1 LIKPA
6 KNSASSDIRV
16 LIVSAADRHIGFGHL
31 KRSLAV
37 GKVAREN
44 GFDVRFLVLGDKV
57 AEAEVRSENFSCTLV
72 DRSGLDYRNL
82 DYLYSDVV
90 IADVLFPG
98 FFSDPGLVHLI
109 KHLRALG
116 RCSVVIDVLGIDSFA
131 VRAPDTAVN
140 LVVSPYVLSDAPIA
154 TPSWR
159 YVAGPEFAMLPPEYS
174 NIPDRHQR
182 VETNRVLV
190 TCGGSDQ
197 QESSIKVIKALDLIT
212 ETLEVRVVIG
222 PLFTRRLKKQLE
234 ILASRSKHEIIL
246 IDRPA
251 SLVAHMLWCSV
262 AISTSG
268 LTKYELAATGTPAI
282 LFSIDKEHDRV
293 NLPFARY
300 KTAINLGVGIDVDSI
315 AKETIKLLNDA
326 SLREDLAHRGKML
339 IDGRGIQRV
348 IEEIMRELIC

>member
-1 LIKPA
+1 MLQR
-6 KNSASSDIRV
+6 NESVQLLFLST
-16 LIVSAADRHIGFGHL
+16 ADRQIGFGHL

-37 GKVAREN
+37 AKVARES
-44 GFDVRFLVLGDKV
+44 GFEINFLLLGDKV

-72 DRSGLDYRNL
+72 DRSGLDYRSL
-82 DYLYSDVV
+82 DDLYSDVV

-98 FFSDPGLVHLI
+98 FFSDSGLVHLI
-109 KHLRALG
+109 KNLRALG

-131 VRAPDTAVN
+131 VRAPDAAVN

-154 TPSWR
+154 TPCWR
-159 YVAGPEFAMLPPEYS
+159 YVAGPEFAMLPAEFS

-182 VETNRVLV
+182 AETNRVLV

-197 QESSIKVIKALDLIT
+197 QENSIKVIQALDLIT

-222 PLFTRRLKKQLE
+222 PLFTCRLKKQLE

-262 AISTSG
+262 AISASG

-282 LFSIDKEHDRV
+282 LFSIDNEHERV

-300 KTAINLGVGIDVDSI
+300 KTAINLGVNVSVQSI
-315 AKETIKLLNDA
+315 CTETIRLLNDA
-326 SLREDLAHRGKML
+326 PLREHLAQRGKLL

-348 IEEIMRELIC
+348 IEEIMRELSC